1 MRASREG
8 VREASSASGS
18 AKGGGGLRSGLIS
31 ALKILGVFSA
41 VAVLIATQ
49 YYFSFG
55 GQRPRSWTHFL
66 LVTLPTWYTW
76 ALFAPLIF
84 KATRR
89 WPFDRASWASSA
101 LRHAGVL
108 ALVAPIRSALDI
120 CLSLLVQV
128 VFEGKSWGIFSP
140 FPWRDFVGFMAET
153 PVTYAAIVGV
163 ASALEY
169 HRRLRERDLAAS
181 RFEAALAEARLRTLT
196 SQLNPH
202 FLFNTLNAIG
212 ALSRRDPE
220 ATNRMIT
227 LLCGLLRRSLDSDGR
242 QVIPLKEE
250 LEFVRD
256 YLEIERA
263 RFPDRL
269 CVSYDVPSD
278 LLDQPVPSL
287 VLQPLAENAV
297 KHGISPR
304 SAAGLVTVSA
314 RAGGDALELAVED
327 DGAGLPR
334 DRAAE
339 EGRGLSLTRERLRAL
354 YGDRA
359 ALELATRPEGGARAT
374 VRIPLHREA
383 IEREAQP

>member
-1 MRASREG
+1 MGTRHEGARE
-8 VREASSASGS
+8 SAATGP
-18 AKGGGGLRSGLIS
+18 ARGGGCRFGLVSV
-31 ALKILGVFSA
+31 LKLLGVFSA
-41 VAVLIATQ
+41 VAVLVATQ

-89 WPFDRASWASSA
+89 WPFDKASWASSA
-101 LRHAGVL
+101 LRHTGVI

-120 CLSLLVQV
+120 CLSLLVLV
-128 VFEGKSWGIFSP
+128 VFEGKSWGIFSS
-140 FPWRDFVGFMAET
+140 FPWGDFVGFMAET

-169 HRRLRERDLAAS
+169 QRKLRERDLAAS
-181 RFEAALAEARLRTLT
+181 RLEAALAEAHLRTLR
-196 SQLNPH
+196 SQLDPH

-227 LLCGLLRRSLDSDGR
+227 LLCGLLRRSLDADGR
-242 QVIPLKEE
+242 QVVPLEEE
-250 LEFVRD
+250 LDFVRD
-256 YLEIERA
+256 YLDIERA

-269 CVSYDVPSD
+269 RVSYDVPSD
-278 LLDQPVPSL
+278 LLDQLVPSL

-297 KHGISPR
+297 RHGISPR
-304 SAAGLVTVSA
+304 STAGLVTVRA
-314 RAGGDALELAVED
+314 RRDGNTLEMTVED
-327 DGAGLPR
+327 DGAGLPNG
-334 DRAAE
+334 RAV
-339 EGRGLSLTRERLRAL
+339 EGHGLNLTRQRLRAL
-354 YGDRA
+354 YGCA
-359 ALELATRPEGGARAT
+359 AGVELQPRPEGGARAT
-374 VRIPLHREA
+374 VRMPLPSKAAEKEGA
-383 IEREAQP
+383 S